1 MNRNGNKK
9 QLLLIH
15 LLIAI
20 ITALLL
26 SYTLFSELLVSGT
39 VDGMIQIEATAK
51 KARKSLGT
59 DIRIISVSVD
69 GESIPL
75 DTLDRFGE
83 WEQRDGVILIASPQ
97 EPRYLEYHVE
107 SAQKLEVVFQKH
119 EGSGI
124 ARIKVN
130 GKSIAMADLYSKDW
144 DSVVYTRK
152 LGEISIFQ
160 HKVIFGLL
168 TIFLW
173 ISISFLQY
181 LIRYMKE
188 NKKKRIAMFV
198 VVLLSLM
205 IYKLSDCIS
214 DRAALMI
221 CLCII
226 WFASILS
233 VTFYYLEQ
241 CDKYGENWKNLTALF
256 VPGILSSIY
265 VYIVVELVT
274 GNYDW
279 NMDYAVGNT
288 LIYLVIYL
296 IVYFI
301 GRSALVAT
309 VGQIVISYLFA
320 VVNFYVTS
328 FRGTP
333 IVPQDFL
340 AAGTAKNVFL
350 NYKYTIPNEIFI
362 SALLF
367 IAYLIVLGSFHGIH
381 RQKKHAVLCGTI
393 PAAIIIALIAGD
405 VFFAQPLDLWNLNM
419 NLKTYGLALSFIS
432 SVREAAIQEPEGY
445 SQSDIENHIDMFV
458 ENKEKNN
465 DAEMFRPTVIAI
477 MNESFSDLKEVDPEL
492 DDDAY
497 LSYYKSLRD
506 HAVKGKIYV
515 SVLGGGTANTEY
527 EFLTGNSMS
536 FLPGAL
542 PYQQYVT
549 RDGTYGITQILKAR
563 GYKTIAIHPYD
574 GRGYNR
580 YRVYP
585 RLGFDEF
592 LDIDDFENPELVRDE
607 YTSDRCSYQKII
619 EKYEENQGSGN
630 PAFIFN
636 VTMQN
641 HSGYDTGYFGDDVLR
656 VKGYEGKFPK
666 VEEYLTLI
674 KKSDEALSDL
684 LDYFSKVEE
693 PVVVVLFGD
702 HQPAVEEEFYSEMNG
717 KPSSEWSLAEV
728 QQKYATPFFIWAN
741 YDIEEKQ
748 DIITSANYLS
758 TLLFET
764 AGMEEVPYQ
773 QFLSELHEQ
782 IPAINLNGYMKADG
796 GWYTS
801 KFDEPLLQ
809 QYWIWQYANM
819 FDKKIHY

>member
-83 WEQRDGVILIASPQ
+83 WEQRDGVILIASPR

-340 AAGTAKNVFL
+340 AAG
-350 NYKYTIPNEIFI
+350 
-362 SALLF
+362 
-367 IAYLIVLGSFHGIH
+367 
-381 RQKKHAVLCGTI
+381 
-393 PAAIIIALIAGD
+393 
-405 VFFAQPLDLWNLNM
+405 
-419 NLKTYGLALSFIS
+419 
-432 SVREAAIQEPEGY
+432 
-445 SQSDIENHIDMFV
+445 
-458 ENKEKNN
+458 
-465 DAEMFRPTVIAI
+465 
-477 MNESFSDLKEVDPEL
+477 
-492 DDDAY
+492 
-497 LSYYKSLRD
+497 
-506 HAVKGKIYV
+506 
-515 SVLGGGTANTEY
+515 
-527 EFLTGNSMS
+527 
-536 FLPGAL
+536 
-542 PYQQYVT
+542 
-549 RDGTYGITQILKAR
+549 
-563 GYKTIAIHPYD
+563 
-574 GRGYNR
+574 
-580 YRVYP
+580 
-585 RLGFDEF
+585 
-592 LDIDDFENPELVRDE
+592 
-607 YTSDRCSYQKII
+607 
-619 EKYEENQGSGN
+619 
-630 PAFIFN
+630 
-636 VTMQN
+636 
-641 HSGYDTGYFGDDVLR
+641 
-656 VKGYEGKFPK
+656 
-666 VEEYLTLI
+666 
-674 KKSDEALSDL
+674 
-684 LDYFSKVEE
+684 
-693 PVVVVLFGD
+693 
-702 HQPAVEEEFYSEMNG
+702 
-717 KPSSEWSLAEV
+717 
-728 QQKYATPFFIWAN
+728 
-741 YDIEEKQ
+741 
-748 DIITSANYLS
+748 
-758 TLLFET
+758 
-764 AGMEEVPYQ
+764 
-773 QFLSELHEQ
+773 
-782 IPAINLNGYMKADG
+782 
-796 GWYTS
+796 
-801 KFDEPLLQ
+801 
-809 QYWIWQYANM
+809 
-819 FDKKIHY
+819 